1 MPTIVIVGAHAHS
14 ACSRLLLFLAV
25 LFRVL
30 GLVWC
35 VSVFV
40 DVVGGGPQMKEL
52 PEKLFE
58 PPYPTRPGSAA
69 SKPKMVPIS
78 PRALAAAAA
87 AEQEYYVQDT

>member
-1 MPTIVIVGAHAHS
+1 MLI
-14 ACSRLLLFLAV
+14 LLVLAFPFFSLCCFV
-25 LFRVL
+25 C
-30 GLVWC
+30 C
-35 VSVFV
+35 VSCAVSRCV
-40 DVVGGGPQMKEL
+40 AGGGPQMKEL